1 MFSVSFFGCPYQAL
15 ASSEVV
21 LSYLRGYERDKVVSS
36 FTGLEGSCPT
46 LPLTEALIDLL
57 SGTKESDSR
66 ISSLKQ

>member
-36 FTGLEGSCPT
+36 FTGMEESCPT

-57 SGTKESDSR
+57 SGNKESDSR
-66 ISSLKQ
+66 ISSLKP